1 MSERGWNKCDDCGK
15 FRNPEQ
21 MEYGENPTM
30 DFGAH
35 VSLNEYQICKP
46 GYGCADRP
54 TRRHRMRCNR
64 THSSNTQNPPNTTKT
79 CLCHRTVT

>member
-54 TRRHRMRCNR
+54 TRRHR
-64 THSSNTQNPPNTTKT
+64 
-79 CLCHRTVT
+79 